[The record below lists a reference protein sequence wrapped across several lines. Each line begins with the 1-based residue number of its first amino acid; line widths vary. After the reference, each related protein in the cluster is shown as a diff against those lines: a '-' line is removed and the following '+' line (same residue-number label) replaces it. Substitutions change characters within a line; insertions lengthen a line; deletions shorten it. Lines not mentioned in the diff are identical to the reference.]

1 MSRIFGDSDIDTF
14 TNLVVRDTAI
24 FDGRVTFNGEVDVC
38 AEFVGETLVD
48 GTLQGTTFL
57 APGHEFAGNLYSGGD
72 MEVAGG
78 RTLKLSGFNPPYGP
92 LELLTGGGPDI
103 YFGWQNPITDAEGYR
118 VNANVGGG
126 ADFGLEFSG
135 KTGTGDSFQPIAH
148 IASTKGSLNVFGR
161 TGRSGIQVLDLVQAQ
176 ELQARGDLSVS
187 NDAYIE
193 GTTVFGTDTPNAG
206 NFVDMISKKGG
217 THLITPNGIYT
228 DSPAPGTIALSS
240 YVYDHQVQSKMV
252 HTITLGAANGST
264 EFTYWVSAAI
274 TVPFEHTFV
283 VENYS
288 PSAGILSFNMLESG
302 PTIPGTPYFGIV
314 YANPQVAAYQNQ
326 VNISLRGKTGGN
338 PVGRTILRVT
348 YAPTA
353 SASFGKSI
361 LYIEVLV

>member
-1 MSRIFGDSDIDTF
+1 MSRIFGDNDIDTF

-38 AEFVGETLVD
+38 AEFVGEILVD

-57 APGHEFAGNLYSGGD
+57 APGHEFAGQLTTNLGVDIGDDLVVGGD
-72 MEVAGG
+72 VM
-78 RTLKLSGFNPPYGP
+78 FNGS
-92 LELLTGGGPDI
+92 LNKFCL
-103 YFGWQNPITDAEGYR
+103 QH
-118 VNANVGGG
+118 
-126 ADFGLEFSG
+126 
-135 KTGTGDSFQPIAH
+135 GDSFTQQLNNTQIQLGFNDSCSFPHWITSNHYGGSAINNRIRFWTSDGTQYGVFPTNAVRGLTIENGSIAVD
-148 IASTKGSLNVFGR
+148 KN
-161 TGRSGIQVLDLVQAQ
+161 
-176 ELQARGDLSVS
+176 LSVS
-187 NDAYIE
+187 NNAYIE

-252 HTITLGAANGST
+252 HTFTLGTANGPST
-264 EFTYWVSAAI
+264 EFTFWVSAAI

-288 PSAGILSFNMLESG
+288 PSAGNLSINMLESG
-302 PTIPGTPYFGIV
+302 ATIPGTPYFGIV